1 MNKLKNISKKLVI
14 FLVIFSFLAGIFPL
28 NFNTEKVYAKKNKAK
43 EACYVIIA
51 DDYDTFKDLGVTDGS
66 KAKIA
71 VLSTSMVFTTTP
83 PFDSTDKAQK
93 IFKNL
98 SKASHAEVIYIP
110 SSKEW
115 TNSKKQK
122 TNDSAIKFGY
132 DKGQTARNIMK
143 KFSEVSKKDKFVTKF
158 QSYTGNNG
166 NAYLMTGYIGK
177 MNLGLSYYMDAKDE
191 KGDKVKGMK
200 EVGAKLIESP
210 SAINSDKSAQA
221 EMLVTLL
228 KNAKSNAFAYLTADS
243 TKKDSSGN
251 LLSDGSTS
259 TDGSGET
266 STDGTASFKNT
277 EELLQKLGV
286 DANKKDDLEKYAQY
300 LIGLGYSEAATAGLL
315 ANMRAE
321 SSFNPLANE
330 NGKNGGLFGFTPMTK
345 FSNSKFNKDCTH
357 TKGTAG
363 GQSVCSDGECQV
375 LYVLNFLKGAIDANA
390 GRIHNANKFFSNA
403 TEETKKADLYTA
415 WGKKVKFPS
424 KIEEVKNLNEYKKV
438 KDPISAAAIFSIC
451 YEVCAGTY
459 EPCDITLPN
468 GTKNYH
474 TSHPDYPDKTWHDFA
489 LHEFN
494 VNDGRLSYAKPIYE
508 WLTGSEFK
516 SSNTDNAAK
525 MAEEA
530 QKKGYL
536 TEEELSSWTKIVNE
550 KFINY
555 KDVTRNNLNQ
565 SELSSLSRWEQNVKY
580 DDLENHGVFHI
591 FRWLFMAM
599 AIIMMIWSVLLYC
612 AYWMDKVNPFCLPF
626 SFVSILT
633 LGKLETAPTEEE
645 CNFTTRGLFKEKDTK
660 SKFINHKYML
670 FVCLSLIFFSVL
682 ILTGT
687 LYKIILTVIGFVAGL
702 FGF

>member
-14 FLVIFSFLAGIFPL
+14 FLVIFSFLVGIFPL
-28 NFNTEKVYAKKNKAK
+28 IFNTETVYAKKNKAK

-98 SKASHAEVIYIP
+98 SNASHAEVIYIP
-110 SSKEW
+110 SSKAW
-115 TNSKKQK
+115 TDSKKQK

-132 DKGQTARNIMK
+132 DKGQTARNIMN
-143 KFSEVSKKDKFVTKF
+143 KFSGVSKKDKFVTKF

-177 MNLGLSYYMDAKDE
+177 MNLGLSYYMAGKDE

-200 EVGAKLIESP
+200 KVGATLIEAP
-210 SAINSDKSAQA
+210 SAINGDKSGQA

-228 KNAKSNAFAYLTADS
+228 KNSKSNAFAYLTADS

-251 LLSDGSTS
+251 LVSSDSS
-259 TDGSGET
+259 DNN
-266 STDGTASFKNT
+266 DNGTNEILEFKNT
-277 EELLQKLGV
+277 KEVFDKC
-286 DANKKDDLEKYAQY
+286 
-300 LIGLGYSEAATAGLL
+300 
-315 ANMRAE
+315 
-321 SSFNPLANE
+321 
-330 NGKNGGLFGFTPMTK
+330 GKNGDDEHVKYLEAYAVFLYGQNYSKACIAGILGNAMKETGVDPKYSGKKYCGMFCFTPSM
-345 FSNSKFNKDCTH
+345 FSDKYVQKCSHSKFTAVNGKPICADGSCQIIMAAEALGTNA
-357 TKGTAG
+357 KGAYG
-363 GQSVCSDGECQV
+363 GQQSKMND
-375 LYVLNFLKGAIDANA
+375 FLTNYKASGKYSIP
-390 GRIHNANKFFSNA
+390 
-403 TEETKKADLYTA
+403 KKLSQT
-415 WGKKVKFPS
+415 
-424 KIEEVKNLNEYKKV
+424 IKNLDDYKQL
-438 KDPISAAAIFSIC
+438 DSPEDAAMLWMLCFERNKGI
-451 YEVCAGTY
+451 Y
-459 EPCDITLPN
+459 LPTN
-468 GTKNYH
+468 QDGCQA
-474 TSHPDYPDKTWHDFA
+474 HPDQQSGDYTYRGWFE
-489 LHEFN
+489 LEFN
-494 VNDGRLSYAKPIYE
+494 NNKNGRPYMAKVIAD
-508 WLTGSEFK
+508 WLGSSAFDDVGQDSLNKASE
-516 SSNTDNAAK
+516 

-536 TEEELSSWTKIVNE
+536 SEEELSSWTKIVNE

-565 SELSSLSRWEQNVKY
+565 SELSSLSRWEHNVKY

-591 FRWLFMAM
+591 FRWLFMVM
-599 AIIMMIWSVLLYC
+599 AILMMIWSVLLYC

-626 SFVSILT
+626 SFVSFLT
-633 LGKLETAPTEEE
+633 MGKLETAPTEEE

-670 FVCLSLIFFSVL
+670 FVCLSMIFFSVL

-687 LYKIILTVIGFVAGL
+687 LYKIILSVIGFVAGI

>member
-28 NFNTEKVYAKKNKAK
+28 NFNTETVYAKKNKAK

-132 DKGQTARNIMK
+132 DKGKTARKIMK
-143 KFSEVSKKDKFVTKF
+143 KFSVVSKNDRFVTKF
-158 QSYTGNNG
+158 QPFTGNNG

-177 MNLGLSYYMDAKDE
+177 MNLGLSYYMAGKDE
-191 KGDKVKGMK
+191 KGDETKKNK

-228 KNAKSNAFAYLTADS
+228 KNSKSNAFAYLTADS
-243 TKKDSSGN
+243 TKKDSSGD
-251 LLSDGSTS
+251 LFSDGSAS

-266 STDGTASFKNT
+266 STDETASFKNT
-277 EELLQKLGV
+277 EDLLQKLGV
-286 DANKKDDLEKYAQY
+286 DANKKEAFEKYAQTI
-300 LIGLGYSEAATAGLL
+300 IGLGYSEAATAGIL
-315 ANMRAE
+315 ANMRQE
-321 SSFNPLANE
+321 SALNPLS
-330 NGKNGGLFGFTPMTK
+330 GGGLFGFSVTS
-345 FSNSKFNKDCTH
+345 FANSKFNKECTH

-363 GQSVCSDGECQV
+363 GQSICADGNCQV
-375 LYVLNFLKGAIDANA
+375 LYVLDCLKGAIDSNA
-390 GRIHNANKFFSNA
+390 GNIKNANKFFKNA
-403 TEETKKADLYTA
+403 TEETKKADLYTD
-415 WGKKVKFPS
+415 WGKNVKFPD
-424 KIEEVKNLNEYKKV
+424 KIEEIKNLDEFKKIE
-438 KDPISAAAIFSIC
+438 DPTSAAVIFAIC
-451 YEVCAGTY
+451 YEVCAGIH
-459 EPCDITLPN
+459 EPCNLTLTD

-474 TSHPDYPDKTWHDFA
+474 SVHPAYTDKTWHDFT
-489 LHEFN
+489 LHECN
-494 VNDGRLSYAKPIYE
+494 VNEGRTSYAKPIYE

-516 SSNTDNAAK
+516 KSNTDKAAK
-525 MAEEA
+525 DIEEA
-530 QKKGYL
+530 QKKGFL

-565 SELSSLSRWEQNVKY
+565 SDLSSLSRWEQNVKY

-591 FRWLFMAM
+591 FRWLFMVM
-599 AIIMMIWSVLLYC
+599 AILMMIWSVLLYC

-626 SFVSILT
+626 SFVSFLT
-633 LGKLETAPTEEE
+633 MGKLETAPTEEE

-687 LYKIILTVIGFVAGL
+687 LYKIILTVIGFVAGI